1 MKIRKSILRVLLVVA
16 FGMLSV
22 AFILMLN
29 HITPTLNVFAEA
41 NSNVEVSAADAP
53 IGETLQIS
61 GSTKVHRGETVTYT
75 VR

>member
-29 HITPTLNVFAEA
+29 HITPT
-41 NSNVEVSAADAP
+41 
-53 IGETLQIS
+53 
-61 GSTKVHRGETVTYT
+61 
-75 VR
+75 